1 MASLPALPRLTA
13 ISALLLLATG
23 TATADDAADAW
34 RRLTTASPSAGSS
47 AETLTFNVDLTPDA
61 SPGYSVDTVAG
72 QRVARYRMA
81 FNNVAEG
88 WSWQPEVAVAGGDY
102 YRYKFLPLGTA
113 VEERGE
119 RTGWGPLDGEF
130 KAPVRWRHDYFAA
143 FENGD
148 DFYPR
153 GDDAD
158 TGFSLALPADAALPL
173 RMEIRLRL
181 AKPATS
187 ESTTY
192 WRAIPG
198 RPVELTLKN
207 HYFLGRLD
215 AVSFFDATGRLLAR
229 HEAGTTAAAQNSARN
244 RQ

>member
-1 MASLPALPRLTA
+1 MLPLHIRLFASLALMPLVAWSGESITAARWSRLA
-13 ISALLLLATG
+13 NAGNMAV
-23 TATADDAADAW
+23 AD
-34 RRLTTASPSAGSS
+34 G
-47 AETLTFNVDLTPDA
+47 ETVTLEVDLTADA
-61 SPGYSVDTVAG
+61 SPGFSIDRVDG

-119 RTGWGPLDGEF
+119 RTGWGPLGGEF
-130 KAPVRWRHDYFAA
+130 TAPVRWRHDYFAA

-198 RPVELTLKN
+198 RPVEMTLKN